1 MFDKGTRRQG
11 DKETRGQGV
20 IEDKPS
26 DNKKTERNNLKAV
39 LRRNFLFGLLT
50 DEHFAWIEQKIIP
63 KLEQVEYKFGD
74 DIIRA
79 GEIVT
84 DFYLI
89 TEGKA
94 RVIARTDNKN
104 ITLGILGSGNHFG
117 EEALLL
123 GESSPVTVRASS
135 DLTLQKLNKIEFD
148 RLLDRFS
155 FLKNKLKSLI
165 QQQTEF
171 RFFRTLSIFSS
182 LKLAEACKYKQE
194 VRYVKL
200 QAGKSLFTAGQ
211 SADAAYI
218 VRSGSVRLVSQQKN
232 RTTLAILREGNLCG
246 ETALLSGLEEYSVSA
261 IAFQDSVCLHLPNE
275 RFAELIDRSK
285 IKQEL
290 QQIADNRQ
298 LQYQAI
304 LARDN
309 ERDTQ
314 DKLSNKLNFTK
325 IKLDKKQFYTSSF
338 TYATVD
344 NPLLAGIACLATIN
358 LYFKQQHDLLP
369 SIERQL
375 VQRRVPDLISF
386 SRQAEAL
393 GYLTCLLHLNDD
405 RLDRLKVADLP
416 ASIEYDN
423 TPCLLLSVSE
433 FEVTLV
439 NPVKGI
445 VKCDRYGDFA
455 NNWNGKVLTFKIVPN
470 LGNFGNQT
478 WQTLWQFI
486 PWLRNYGYILVWVL
500 VISFATQIL
509 GLAEPLFSGVIID
522 SVLDNDNYSLLL
534 LILGGMLIVTV
545 FQLVGNSLEEILVT
559 QAMKRISISLLL
571 RFFQHI
577 LSLPKAIFSQWQVGD
592 FTVRLYEN
600 ENLLQLVS
608 QSGFSVLINS
618 ITSLFYL
625 IVLLNQNAKLTGV
638 ALIFVIAYA
647 LLLIISTPLL
657 RANDRRVFECQRRSQ
672 SHLIATLTGIETVK
686 AIATENLFFKEGTD
700 LIVKSH
706 LASFKGAL
714 LSFNINLIG
723 QAIELASTVCILGY
737 GAFLTLPSALNPQP
751 ELTLGELVA
760 FNAILGLLLGSL
772 QSLIGVWDEIQ
783 QIKISF
789 ERINDVLALP
799 VEKQDPTAIM
809 PEIKGRVRLE
819 NVCFRYE
826 NSTQDVLQDINL
838 EVLPGETVA
847 IVGKSGSGKT
857 TLVNLLVKLLD
868 PTQGKIYV
876 DNIDLSNIELS
887 SYRRQLGVVEQQPFL
902 FNGTVRENI
911 AKANPTASLDAV
923 VKATKFAGADEFIES
938 LPLQYDT
945 QIGERGMTLSGGQKQ
960 RLIIARALLTNPRI
974 LLLDEPTASLDS
986 DSERLILKNLARQT
1000 ANRTS
1005 FLVAHRL
1012 STILHADKIIVLDCG
1027 RIIETGTHE
1036 QLLKLGG
1043 FYANLY
1049 QQEESSTLVRS

>member
-1 MFDKGTRRQG
+1 MKLDRVENTK
-11 DKETRGQGV
+11 
-20 IEDKPS
+20 I
-26 DNKKTERNNLKAV
+26 NILKAV
-39 LRRNFLFGLLT
+39 LRRNSLFSLLT
-50 DEHFAWIEQKIIP
+50 DEQFVWVKQEIIP
-63 KLEQVEYKFGD
+63 KLESVEYKFGD
-74 DIIRA
+74 NIIRA
-79 GEIVT
+79 GDVIS

-94 RVIARTDNKN
+94 RVIARTGNKN
-104 ITLGILGSGNHFG
+104 ITLAVLDDGNNFG
-117 EEALLL
+117 ESALLS
-123 GESSPVTVRASS
+123 GKSSPVTVRASS
-135 DLTLQKLNKIEFD
+135 DLTLQKLNKAEFD
-148 RLLDRFS
+148 RLLNCS
-155 FLKNKLKSLI
+155 PLIESKLLSSV

-171 RFFRTLSIFSS
+171 RFFRTLKLFSS
-182 LKLAEACKYKQE
+182 LKLPEACKYQQK

-200 QAGKSLFTAGQ
+200 QAGKSLFSAGQ
-211 SADAAYI
+211 TADAAYI
-218 VRSGSVRLVSQQKN
+218 VRSGSVRLVSDRLERK
-232 RTTLAILREGNLCG
+232 TLAILRVGDICG
-246 ETALLSGLEEYSVSA
+246 EVALLNESSLYFQNA
-261 IAFQDSVCLHLPNE
+261 IATQDSVLLHFPRQE
-275 RFAELIDRSK
+275 FAELVRRPNIR
-285 IKQEL
+285 QEL

-304 LARDN
+304 LAEDR

-314 DKLSNKLNFTK
+314 SKSTNELTFSKTKLN
-325 IKLDKKQFYTSSF
+325 KKRFYSSSF

-344 NPLLAGIACLATIN
+344 NPLLGGIACLATIDR
-358 LYFKQQHDLLP
+358 YFKQQHDLQP
-369 SIERQL
+369 VIERQL
-375 VQRRVPDLISF
+375 VQARVPDLISV
-386 SRQAEAL
+386 SRQAEAW

-405 RLDRLKVADLP
+405 RLDKLKAADLP
-416 ASIEYDN
+416 ALIEYDN
-423 TPCLLLSVSE
+423 TVCLLLEIGE

-439 NPVKGI
+439 DPVKGI
-445 VKCDRYGDFA
+445 VKCDRYGDFDD
-455 NNWNGKVLTFKIVPN
+455 NWNGKVLTFKIVPN
-470 LGNFGNQT
+470 LGNFGNKT
-478 WQTLWQFI
+478 WQMLRQFV
-486 PWLRNYGYILVWVL
+486 PWLRDYGYILVWVL
-500 VISFATQIL
+500 VISFASQIL

-522 SVLDNDNYSLLL
+522 GVLDKGNYSLLG
-534 LILGGMLIVTV
+534 LILGGMLIVTA
-545 FQLVGNSLEEILVT
+545 FQLVSSSLEEILVT

-577 LSLPKAIFSQWQVGD
+577 LSLPKAVFSRWQVGD

-625 IVLLNQNAKLTGV
+625 IILLNQNAKLTGV
-638 ALIFVIAYA
+638 ALIFVLAYA

-672 SHLIATLTGIETVK
+672 SHLIATLTGMETVK
-686 AIATENLFFKEGTD
+686 AIATENLFFKEGID

-714 LSFNINLIG
+714 LSFNIGLIG
-723 QAIELASTVCILGY
+723 QAIDLTSTICIMGY

-751 ELTLGELVA
+751 ELSLGELVA

-799 VEKQDPTAIM
+799 SEKQDPTAIM
-809 PEIKGRVRLE
+809 PQIQGRVRLE
-819 NVCFRYE
+819 NVYFRYE
-826 NSTQDVLQDINL
+826 NTTQDVLQDINL
-838 EVLPGETVA
+838 EVTPGETIAV
-847 IVGKSGSGKT
+847 VGKSGSGKT

-876 DNIDLSNIELS
+876 DNIDISNIELS

-911 AKANPTASLDAV
+911 AKAKPNASLDV
-923 VKATKFAGADEFIES
+923 VAKAAKLAGADEFIES

-960 RLIIARALLTNPRI
+960 RLIIARALLTSPRI

-986 DSERLILKNLARQT
+986 DSERLILENLACQT
-1000 ANRTS
+1000 ADRTS

-1012 STILHADKIIVLDCG
+1012 STVLHADKIIVLDRG

-1036 QLLKLGG
+1036 QLLERGG
-1043 FYANLY
+1043 FYADLY
-1049 QQEESSTLVRS
+1049 QQGESDIALVKS